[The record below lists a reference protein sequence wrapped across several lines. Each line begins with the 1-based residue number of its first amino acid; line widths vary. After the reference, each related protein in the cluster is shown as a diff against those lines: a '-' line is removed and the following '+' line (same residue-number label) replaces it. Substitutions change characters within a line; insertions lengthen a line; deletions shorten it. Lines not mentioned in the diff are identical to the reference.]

1 MRKMLFWTP
10 SGKLTDGMTAFK
22 GYKGNIYTKELK
34 DATGATGTEF
44 IRGLSKEIYKK
55 RGTEQMA
62 RFY

>member
-34 DATGATGTEF
+34 DATGARIDNILVSPEEK
-44 IRGLSKEIYKK
+44 LSSDIY
-55 RGTEQMA
+55 
-62 RFY
+62 

>member
-1 MRKMLFWTP
+1 MRKMLFWTHF
-10 SGKLTDGMTAFK
+10 GKLTDGMTAFK
-22 GYKGNIYTKELK
+22 EYKGNIYTEELK
-34 DATGATGTEF
+34 DTTCATGTEF